1 MNILRILDI
10 IFTLLALYCAFDLG
24 RSYERRR
31 RK

>member
-10 IFTLLALYCAFDLG
+10 ILLPISLYCAFDLG

-31 RK
+31 RR